1 MEERKYTFYDRYQ
14 KVKQRT
20 GECPEQ
26 NFNVKTHCNLSGN
39 TMCLLLYITLFHNL
53 PVFPVL
59 FQYKVK
65 L

>member
-1 MEERKYTFYDRYQ
+1 MVIGSFYTCYMKSGFIKY
-14 KVKQRT
+14 
-20 GECPEQ
+20 
-26 NFNVKTHCNLSGN
+26 S
-39 TMCLLLYITLFHNL
+39 TLFYNL